1 MPAERLRSQLAALH
15 FPLDSPTRTGV
26 QRCVCEYVD
35 AMKADHWPP
44 ERMLV
49 GLKRIAA
56 ESGLTSSSL
65 PARESRASRAELLM
79 DMVAWSIERYY
90 DPAAREAL

>member
-1 MPAERLRSQLAALH
+1 MPAYRLQQQLAGLH
-15 FPLDSPTRTGV
+15 FPLDDKARTDV

-35 AMKADHWPP
+35 AMKAEQCPP

-56 ESGLTSSSL
+56 DADLSTGSL
-65 PARESRASRAELLM
+65 AHTDARESRANLLM
-79 DMVAWSIERYY
+79 DMVAWSIARYY
-90 DPAAREAL
+90 GMEERS